1 MTSPVSSLLKQRP
14 SSSCSQKVPILQ
26 AGDSFSLCLARSLP
40 QLTAVQAIS
49 PCISCRRGFPCST
62 QIKCTVAS
70 HFWEQSLL
78 WQEMPLRSPR
88 FPPAP
93 TSSHQQPPGEAIFS
107 PKATREEEGLWGGQV
122 EIRCHSGIARRK
134 KIKKGVG
141 RRSLLNSCSLLSSV
155 QLLSS

>member
-1 MTSPVSSLLKQRP
+1 MQHSNQVHRSITFLGTKPSVTGDALEKSS
-14 SSSCSQKVPILQ
+14 
-26 AGDSFSLCLARSLP
+26 
-40 QLTAVQAIS
+40 
-49 PCISCRRGFPCST
+49 
-62 QIKCTVAS
+62 
-70 HFWEQSLL
+70 
-78 WQEMPLRSPR
+78 
-88 FPPAP
+88 AP
-93 TSSHQQPPGEAIFS
+93 TSSHQQPPGEAIFT